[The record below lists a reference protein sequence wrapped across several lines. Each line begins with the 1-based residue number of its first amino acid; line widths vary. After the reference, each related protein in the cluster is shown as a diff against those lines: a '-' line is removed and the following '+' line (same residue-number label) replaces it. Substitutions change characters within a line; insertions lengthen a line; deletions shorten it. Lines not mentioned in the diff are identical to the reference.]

1 LRTIPR
7 AALTA
12 LIFLLP
18 IPHTLFGESDR
29 VIRYAMVPD
38 SPPTTFLD
46 DNGEPTG
53 FFIELF
59 TRIMGEYGYEP
70 EFVIAPFP
78 EIYQMILSDKVDLFS
93 SLLRTPERE
102 NLIHWPSEPS
112 FVGWG
117 QFFVRSG
124 TSFRSIQDLEGR
136 RIAMI
141 PGDANAE
148 NFTAYMTALGIDFE
162 TLNVESFRE
171 LESVVLDGT
180 AYGGVAANTLLIG
193 QTDIHPTQI
202 VFSPLEAYTTCS
214 ATNDR
219 MIPLVDLF
227 SNRLRMLKENP
238 NSYYWD
244 L

>member
-1 LRTIPR
+1 MRKVPR
-7 AALTA
+7 AAQMA
-12 LIFLLP
+12 LIVLLL
-18 IPHTLFGESDR
+18 IPHTLFGGSDR

-124 TSFRSIQDLEGR
+124 TSFRRSEER
-136 RIAMI
+136 RV
-141 PGDANAE
+141 GKE
-148 NFTAYMTALGIDFE
+148 CR
-162 TLNVESFRE
+162 SRW
-171 LESVVLDGT
+171 
-180 AYGGVAANTLLIG
+180 
-193 QTDIHPTQI
+193 
-202 VFSPLEAYTTCS
+202 SPYH
-214 ATNDR
+214 
-219 MIPLVDLF
+219 
-227 SNRLRMLKENP
+227 
-238 NSYYWD
+238 
-244 L
+244 